1 MPLLS
6 VRNLTTG
13 FSTPDGEVRAVND
26 VSFDIMPGETVGV
39 VGESGSGKSQLFM
52 SVMGLLAGNGRATG
66 SVLYRGKEILGLP
79 APALNRIR
87 GEKIA
92 MIFQDPM
99 TSLNPYLKVS
109 TQMVEVLRL
118 HKGMDRGA
126 ARRRAVEMLDLVRIP
141 EASRRLDMY
150 PHEFSGGMRQR
161 VMIAMALLC
170 RPDLLIADEPTTAL
184 DVTVQAAILDLMGDL
199 KREFNTSIVLI
210 THDLGVIAGL
220 ADRVMVMYGG
230 RVIETGE
237 VRDIFYRPG
246 HTYTQAL
253 LNSMPRIDSDTMED
267 LPTIPGQPP
276 NLQHL
281 PPGCS
286 FHDRC
291 VKRFDRCVA
300 EVPALIPLPG
310 VARSAAC
317 HLCQPS

>member
-13 FSTPDGEVRAVND
+13 FATPDGEVRAVND
-26 VSFDIMPGETVGV
+26 VSFDISAGETVGV

-52 SVMGLLAGNGRATG
+52 SIMGLLAGNGRATG
-66 SVLYRGKEILGLP
+66 SVLYHGKEILGLA

-118 HKGMDRGA
+118 HKGMDRGT

-170 RPDLLIADEPTTAL
+170 SPDLLIADEPTTAL

-246 HTYTQAL
+246 HPYTQAL

-291 VKRFDRCVA
+291 VKRFDRCVV
-300 EVPALIPLPG
+300 EIPALIPLPG
-310 VARSAAC
+310 VSRSAAC
-317 HLCQPS
+317 HLCQPL

>member
-13 FSTPDGEVRAVND
+13 FATPDGEVRAVND

-66 SVLYRGKEILGLP
+66 SVLYRGKEILGLA

-141 EASRRLDMY
+141 EASRCLDMY

-170 RPDLLIADEPTTAL
+170 SPDLLIADEPTTAL

-246 HTYTQAL
+246 HPYTQAL

-276 NLQHL
+276 DLQHL

-300 EVPALIPLPG
+300 EIPALIPLPG
-310 VARSAAC
+310 VSRSAAC
-317 HLCQPS
+317 HLCQP

>member
-1 MPLLS
+1 
-6 VRNLTTG
+6 
-13 FSTPDGEVRAVND
+13 VRAVND
-26 VSFDIMPGETVGV
+26 VSFDVLPGETVGV

-52 SVMGLLAGNGRATG
+52 SIIGLLAGNGRATG
-66 SVLYRGKEILGLP
+66 SVRFRDKEILGLP

-87 GEKIA
+87 GEKIS

-118 HKGMDRGA
+118 HKGMDRKA

-246 HTYTQAL
+246 HPYTQAL

-300 EVPALIPLPG
+300 EVPVLIPLPG
-310 VARSAAC
+310 TARSAAC